1 MMIIRHAEHR
11 DIDDIYILAAKSGI
25 GMTSLPQN
33 KEILAARIART
44 QNTLAGR
51 LSKGERGY
59 LFVLEDTE
67 QKRVV
72 GMSGLEVA
80 VGLNEPF
87 YNYHVGRQVHA
98 SQALKVYKTLNT
110 LFLSNDHTGC
120 SELCTLFLDPDFR
133 ENQNGKFLS
142 KVRFLFIAAFQSYF
156 EAKIIAEMRGFSD
169 EDGRS
174 PFWDALGHYFFDMDF
189 STADYLSGIGQKV
202 FIAELM
208 PRFPV
213 YIDLLPERAQ
223 QVVGQVHPQT
233 KPAFHVLENEG
244 LQYQGYVDIFDGGP
258 TLEAEVKN
266 LRAVKESRICRVNI
280 VDQDSPHEGN
290 PPQDNPHQDSQS
302 QAPANREPTATA
314 QSNALAMERP
324 AESCLVANE
333 DYQQFRVILIAHQI
347 EANSIVLTLEQAQQL
362 QVGAGSKVRIL
373 PLNSRE

>member
-11 DIDDIYILAAKSGI
+11 DIDDIYILAAKSGV

-67 QKRVV
+67 HNRVV

-80 VGLNEPF
+80 VGLSEPF

-98 SQALKVYKTLNT
+98 SQALTVYKTLNT

-142 KVRFLFIAAFQSYF
+142 KVRFLFIAAFQEHF

-266 LRAVKESRICRVNI
+266 LRAVKESRICRVRI
-280 VDQDSPHEGN
+280 LGQEDIDQECVNQPCRV
-290 PPQDNPHQDSQS
+290 QDNTNLDKLTEKS
-302 QAPANREPTATA
+302 PASIGRLP
-314 QSNALAMERP
+314 
-324 AESCLVANE
+324 ESCLVANE
-333 DYQQFRVILIAHQI
+333 DYEQFRVILINHHVD
-347 EANSIVLTLEQAQQL
+347 ANSIELTLEQAQQL
-362 QVGAGSKVRIL
+362 QVNAGSKVRIL
-373 PLNSRE
+373 PLNSTE